1 MNIILVSH
9 RLDKAISLGTR
20 ELGALG
26 LALTLLIGAAAFG
39 LGLLF
44 APSRVEP
51 LLRMMPGQH
60 ARQNEID
67 ALAVQVGELQAKL
80 TRLDGLATRVG
91 SKTGI
96 DIKPF
101 LSQKAV
107 PQGGLEQPGQ
117 PFAVSGLRV
126 LLQDTDQK
134 MAAMLDQLTLA
145 EAMLITPNAAN
156 LPRHSPLAIAPQSS
170 SFGWRVDPFNGSQVF
185 HEGID
190 YQGDTGSPIAAA
202 ATGKVVYAA
211 YHPQYGNMVELDHGK
226 DLTSRYAHASKLL
239 VKVGDTVQVGQPVA
253 LLGSTG
259 RSTGPHLHFEIRYR
273 GVAQNPLRFIDDG
286 QSHYAQASK

>member
-1 MNIILVSH
+1 MNIIVVSH
-9 RLDKAISLGTR
+9 RLDKAISLGPR
-20 ELGALG
+20 ELSALAM
-26 LALTLLIGAAAFG
+26 ALTLLIGAAAFG
-39 LGLLF
+39 LGMLF

-80 TRLDGLATRVG
+80 TRLDGLASRVG
-91 SKTGI
+91 DKTGI

-101 LSQKAV
+101 LSQKAA
-107 PQGGLEQPGQ
+107 PQGGLAHDGK
-117 PFAVSGLRV
+117 PFAVDGLRT
-126 LLQDTDQK
+126 LLQDTDVK
-134 MAAMLDQLTLA
+134 MAAMIDQLTLA
-145 EAMLITPNAAN
+145 EAILITPDASF
-156 LPRHSPLAIAPQSS
+156 LPRHAPLAIAPQSS
-170 SFGWRVDPFNGSQVF
+170 SFGWRVDPFRGTQVF

-190 YQGDTGSPIAAA
+190 YQGDTGTPIVAA

-239 VKVGDTVQVGQPVA
+239 VKVGDTVQVGQNVA

-273 GVAQNPLRFIDDG
+273 GVAQNPLRFLDAG
-286 QSHYAQASK
+286 QSNYAQASK